1 MTRPTGK
8 IGPSKRYTTLMPPH
22 DNCYNQ
28 LNTAPVRSNPAGTT
42 TIYHFKYDVTMK
54 TSYWEKA
61 NHRDCN
67 ATDHHHHRG
76 RPARGNRRRRK
87 GSRLPEPVRNHSRS
101 GPRGLAARSAGR
113 HAVGAMRGGAGVC
126 LRSRRARSVQAPGA
140 EFPWPPR
147 SVAGDAARSSRRRQ
161 LHGGDGA
168 ERTRRRRPAFR
179 RSHHRRTRRTLR
191 SRGNDPDRNRQEDP
205 PRTQARSSARLKC
218 GFRLDGRLNVFL
230 SAEPING
237 GIGCLSWPTV
247 HNILRRTWGTCTVT
261 TGERSESMLPSDL
274 WCNWP
279 RLEK

>member
-1 MTRPTGK
+1 MMRPTGK

-28 LNTAPVRSNPAGTT
+28 LRTAPVQSNPAGTT
-42 TIYHFKYDVTMK
+42 TIYHSQYDVTMK
-54 TSYWEKA
+54 ISYWKKA

-87 GSRLPEPVRNHSRS
+87 GSRLPEPDRNHSRS
-101 GPRGLAARSAGR
+101 GPRGPAAGSAGR

-126 LRSRRARSVQAPGA
+126 LRSRRARSVKAPGA
-140 EFPWPPR
+140 ELPWPPR

-191 SRGNDPDRNRQEDP
+191 SRGDDPDRNRQEDP
-205 PRTQARSSARLKC
+205 PRTQANSSARLKC
-218 GFRLDGRLNVFL
+218 GSRLYFKSRSPMSAVAQSRRSDLNLFL

-237 GIGCLSWPTV
+237 GIG
-247 HNILRRTWGTCTVT
+247 
-261 TGERSESMLPSDL
+261 
-274 WCNWP
+274 
-279 RLEK
+279 

>member
-61 NHRDCN
+61 NHPDCD
-67 ATDHHHHRG
+67 ATDHHHHRE
-76 RPARGNRRRRK
+76 RPARRNRRRRE

-113 HAVGAMRGGAGVC
+113 HAVGTMRGGAGVC
-126 LRSRRARSVQAPGA
+126 LRSRRARSVKAPGA
-140 EFPWPPR
+140 ELPWPPR
-147 SVAGDAARSSRRRQ
+147 SVAGDAARSSRRRH

-168 ERTRRRRPAFR
+168 EGTFRRRPAFR
-179 RSHHRRTRRTLR
+179 RPHHRRTRRALR
-191 SRGNDPDRNRQEDP
+191 SRGDDPDLGKQETSYA
-205 PRTQARSSARLKC
+205 TQAQARLKSKAKALVWTPGGLARANSSRHPGWFPHLAFC
-218 GFRLDGRLNVFL
+218 SLEIVIPAFARTAWNCTL
-230 SAEPING
+230 SPTFT
-237 GIGCLSWPTV
+237 CLS
-247 HNILRRTWGTCTVT
+247 IAG
-261 TGERSESMLPSDL
+261 
-274 WCNWP
+274 
-279 RLEK
+279 